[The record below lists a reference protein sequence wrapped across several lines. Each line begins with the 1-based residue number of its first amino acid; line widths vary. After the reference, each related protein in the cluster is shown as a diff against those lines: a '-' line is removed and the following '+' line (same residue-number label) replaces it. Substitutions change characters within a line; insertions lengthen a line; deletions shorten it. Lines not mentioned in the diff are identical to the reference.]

1 MRTRTY
7 GQTLVASLIVIAIIA
22 ILAAALYGGTRG
34 AGGPSPRKDGKGATV
49 LGLSKLKAQDEVCR
63 SNLSQA
69 RAGVQVARTNADDAP
84 PTKLEEIGIGQ
95 QFYKCPLGGEPY
107 NYDPASGEVK
117 CPHPGH
123 EKY

>member
-1 MRTRTY
+1 MRARTS
-7 GQTLVASLIVIAIIA
+7 GQTLVASLIVIAIIG

-34 AGGPSPRKDGKGATV
+34 VGGPSPRKDGKGATV

-69 RAGVQVARTNADDAP
+69 RAGVQIARTNADDAP
-84 PTKLEEIGIGQ
+84 PSRLEEIGIGQ

-107 NYDPASGEVK
+107 TYDATSGEVK